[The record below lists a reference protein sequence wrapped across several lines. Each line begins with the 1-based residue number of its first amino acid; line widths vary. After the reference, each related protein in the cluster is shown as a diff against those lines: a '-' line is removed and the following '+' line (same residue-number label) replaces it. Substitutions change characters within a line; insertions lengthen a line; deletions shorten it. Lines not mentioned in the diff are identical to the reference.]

1 MASIAVKWEASV
13 TQENVNSNE
22 LKDSLRLKLPEPDVS
37 SDQPWVDDVLG
48 REEIA
53 ARLTNLIRNQ
63 SAPFVISID
72 GYWGTGKTFLLRRW
86 QKALEK
92 ENFKA
97 IYFNAWEDDFCD
109 DPLVAILGQLSDYF
123 EESPFQ
129 SLANKVVEVGIPLL
143 KQNVLGVLENKTGIT
158 LELKEDKKNGQDP
171 LKSYRFQRATKDD
184 LKKRLSEM
192 SAKVREET
200 GHPMV
205 FIIDELDRCRPTF
218 AIELL
223 ERVKHIFDVPNL
235 VFVFG
240 INRGELCSSIQS
252 IYGDIDAS
260 VYLRRFFDMGFT
272 LPEADAESFG
282 RHLIQKFELETS
294 FASLSRETR
303 SRGLQ
308 DQFAELAVNFPGI
321 WARLGLSLRDI
332 DYCVRLIA
340 LVAKNLKPGQFMNPW
355 LLGLLVSLQL
365 TDPTLYKQYIG
376 GTCLGSTVMDYVDK
390 KLPTQSLD
398 RRLTRT
404 LNNLEV
410 NLYLGDHRGYD
421 PVPPQSSA
429 HDQLQL
435 LSSGD
440 KLTHPEYLSE
450 KTKKSDPQRIAT
462 LMTIMSEGQYFMS
475 SENNV
480 GYLATLIDLY
490 QEMVRR

>member
-1 MASIAVKWEASV
+1 M
-13 TQENVNSNE
+13 TQKNANTNG

-48 REEIA
+48 REETA

-72 GYWGTGKTFLLRRW
+72 GYWGTSKTFLLRRW

-109 DPLVAILGQLSDYF
+109 DPLVAILGQLSEYF

-143 KQNVLGVLENKTGIT
+143 KQNVLGVLENKAGIT
-158 LELKEDKKNGQDP
+158 LELKEDKTNGQDP
-171 LKSYRFQRATKDD
+171 LKSYRFQRATKDE

-223 ERVKHIFDVPNL
+223 ERVKHIFDVHDL

-240 INRGELCSSIQS
+240 INREELCSSFQS

-272 LPEADAESFG
+272 LPEADAEKFG
-282 RHLIQKFELETS
+282 RHLIQNFELNQF
-294 FASLSRETR
+294 FAWLSRETR

-308 DQFAELAVNFPGI
+308 DQFAELAVNFPSI

-355 LLGLLVSLQL
+355 LLGLLVSMQL

-390 KLPTQSLD
+390 KLAAQSLD
-398 RRLTRT
+398 RGLTRT

-421 PVPPQSSA
+421 SIPPQSSA

-440 KLTHPEYLSE
+440 KI
-450 KTKKSDPQRIAT
+450 DPSRVS
-462 LMTIMSEGQYFMS
+462 L
-475 SENNV
+475 
-480 GYLATLIDLY
+480 
-490 QEMVRR
+490 